1 MCRSLNVGSS
11 SLQNALRSSRKT
23 VEYRTGVCS
32 IRSCRYSW
40 SSSNSIMSSLR
51 LRTLR
56 VNSNALKD
64 SWQKVANM
72 SNPACVPYVRRC
84 VPLLRRQVGVDTPAG
99 EHAAFG
105 AFSRHFR
112 PDIAVRKW
120 HYDKGRYTQGRT
132 SLPQSPA
139 TRGFFSFRARYTFSR
154 NSKIQVNTE
163 PRNALASRNSAVLC
177 ACIGR

>member
-1 MCRSLNVGSS
+1 MRKNYIENLQKLFSSAELYLPAWIVGRSNCRLRLSALHREPRDVSVSCKLRNHRQCSWDESQHSVQVCRSLNVRELIS
-11 SLQNALRSSRKT
+11 QNALRSSRKT

-64 SWQKVANM
+64 SCGKKVANM

-84 VPLLRRQVGVDTPAG
+84 VPLYGGRWIPRQENTRRLGR
-99 EHAAFG
+99 FG
-105 AFSRHFR
+105 IFA
-112 PDIAVRKW
+112 
-120 HYDKGRYTQGRT
+120 RT
-132 SLPQSPA
+132 
-139 TRGFFSFRARYTFSR
+139 
-154 NSKIQVNTE
+154 
-163 PRNALASRNSAVLC
+163 
-177 ACIGR
+177 